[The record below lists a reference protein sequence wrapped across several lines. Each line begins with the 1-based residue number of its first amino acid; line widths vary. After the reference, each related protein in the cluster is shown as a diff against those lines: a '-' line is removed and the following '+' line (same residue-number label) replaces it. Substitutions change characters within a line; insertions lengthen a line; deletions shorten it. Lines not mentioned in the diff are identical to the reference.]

1 MRVIS
6 LATSGP
12 RTCAWE
18 PLAVAV
24 GATTCDVA
32 ATVATSA
39 VGTGGVVVGDN
50 GVGLTCARAVGVA
63 ADVGRPRTAGASV
76 ARTVGTASTDSVST
90 GSTGLLETQAVTT
103 MATTTMVPECLSWL
117 ASVIPE
123 CAQAYVPRPRDSSPA
138 CWDLLSGPSDA
149 LVGSKPAAMAAPEQA
164 RRPATGRQRKAHT
177 RLRWSGRKRPRYAR
191 AWSGDIVE
199 GFMQR
204 DQRIIS
210 AAFPR
215 SCPCSSPPGPYGRR
229 R

>member
-12 RTCAWE
+12 RTCARE

-32 ATVATSA
+32 TTVATS

-103 MATTTMVPECLSWL
+103 IATTTMVPERLSWL
-117 ASVIPE
+117 ASVILE
-123 CAQAYVPRPRDSSPA
+123 CAQAYVLRPRDSSPA

-149 LVGSKPAAMAAPEQA
+149 LAGSKPAAMAAPPV
-164 RRPATGRQRKAHT
+164 RGDGRPRSRRQRLLY
-177 RLRWSGRKRPRYAR
+177 R
-191 AWSGDIVE
+191 V
-199 GFMQR
+199 
-204 DQRIIS
+204 
-210 AAFPR
+210 R
-215 SCPCSSPPGPYGRR
+215 S
-229 R
+229 

>member
-12 RTCAWE
+12 RTCARE

-32 ATVATSA
+32 TTVATS

-103 MATTTMVPECLSWL
+103 MATTTMVPECLIWL
-117 ASVIPE
+117 ASVILE

-149 LVGSKPAAMAAPEQA
+149 LAGSKPAAMAAPEQA
-164 RRPATGRQRKAHT
+164 LKADDSQTAKSSYEAALEREETTEVLLGLGQAISWKGLCKETSASSARRFHGHAHARRHLGHTG
-177 RLRWSGRKRPRYAR
+177 
-191 AWSGDIVE
+191 
-199 GFMQR
+199 
-204 DQRIIS
+204 
-210 AAFPR
+210 
-215 SCPCSSPPGPYGRR
+215 
-229 R
+229 